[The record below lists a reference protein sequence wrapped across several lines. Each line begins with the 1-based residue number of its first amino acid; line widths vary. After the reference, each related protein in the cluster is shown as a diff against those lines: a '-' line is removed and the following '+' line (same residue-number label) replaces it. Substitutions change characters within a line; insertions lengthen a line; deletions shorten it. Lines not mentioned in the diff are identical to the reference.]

1 MGASSAG
8 RRTYDTSIAD
18 WGADGSGS
26 IPTAVS
32 STGRVALI
40 GCRGHG
46 PNPDPSLASTRLA
59 RTRLCSQPRRCPT
72 SSRRWILDRCAQSN
86 VPELLRLARTLDTWR
101 DELLAAFTTTGR
113 RRVSNGPT
121 EAVNALIKKV
131 KRVGHGFRNLDNYR
145 LRVLLNA
152 GVDWNTVTWQA
163 APATPIRGR
172 YPRFVRRAG

>member
-1 MGASSAG
+1 MVGQELMLFYARSRDLAEAK
-8 RRTYDTSIAD
+8 RRLWA
-18 WGADGSGS
+18 
-26 IPTAVS
+26 
-32 STGRVALI
+32 
-40 GCRGHG
+40 
-46 PNPDPSLASTRLA
+46 
-59 RTRLCSQPRRCPT
+59 
-72 SSRRWILDRCAQSN
+72 ILDRCAQSN
-86 VPELLRLARTLDTWR
+86 VPELLRLARTLDAWR

-172 YPRFVRRAG
+172 HPRFVA